1 MVKHL
6 LRKMAKPSNC
16 PKTPLVCHKQA
27 LYMFG
32 ISWLSAASAAYAI
45 SRGHYLYSLSPA
57 TVFLSSINY
66 WRHPTIGWRRTL
78 DIITVQCSLFFI
90 SFAAFNAT
98 YSGRFYILIAL
109 AGSCYPLSYF
119 FADRGEEY
127 MATLMHSY
135 IHIIANLALVIL
147 FSGNI

>member
-6 LRKMAKPSNC
+6 LQKMAKPSNC
-16 PKTPLVCHKQA
+16 AKTPIVSRKEA
-27 LYMFG
+27 IYMSG
-32 ISWLSAASAAYAI
+32 VSWLSAASAAYAI
-45 SRGHYLYSLSPA
+45 SRGHYLYAISPA

-78 DIITVQCSLFFI
+78 DMITVQCSLAFI
-90 SFAAFNAT
+90 CIAAFNAT
-98 YSGRFYILIAL
+98 YAGRFYLLIVL
-109 AGSCYPLSYF
+109 AGSCYPISYF
-119 FADRGEEY
+119 FDERGEQY

-147 FSGNI
+147 FSGDI